1 MKKFDVHIGVSD
13 SVMVTKKNPVLEGT
27 IEGELPN
34 QFDLIRVKQGELD
47 TFCGMM
53 CPVIFEDGDF
63 VFPKNLK
70 KEILQHIQVYKNLEN
85 SNYLQIIRNK
95 SDFDKQGLK
104 VILGLEGVYFV
115 DDNKVDLIFLQKII
129 DMGVKVIGPMWN
141 FKNRLFNKKKVG
153 IIAAEFLSICER
165 NNIIID
171 LAHSEEDEFSLILQN
186 YKGKVIDSHTN
197 LFSLNPNRRNIKDAQ
212 IEAIIKK
219 NGIVGLTF
227 VGDFVNG
234 NSIEKV
240 FEHISTFVE
249 KFGDTNLVIGSDFD
263 GMDKMDL
270 VEGLSD
276 VSEYDNLSEFM
287 TKKGFSKNSIDNIF
301 FKNAYNF
308 FKTSFDNR

>member
-1 MKKFDVHIGVSD
+1 MDK
-13 SVMVTKKNPVLEGT
+13 
-27 IEGELPN
+27 
-34 QFDLIRVKQGELD
+34 
-47 TFCGMM
+47 
-53 CPVIFEDGDF
+53 
-63 VFPKNLK
+63 
-70 KEILQHIQVYKNLEN
+70 IQ
-85 SNYLQIIRNK
+85 
-95 SDFDKQGLK
+95 
-104 VILGLEGVYFV
+104 
-115 DDNKVDLIFLQKII
+115 
-129 DMGVKVIGPMWN
+129 
-141 FKNRLFNKKKVG
+141 
-153 IIAAEFLSICER
+153 
-165 NNIIID
+165 
-171 LAHSEEDEFSLILQN
+171 
-186 YKGKVIDSHTN
+186 
-197 LFSLNPNRRNIKDAQ
+197 
-212 IEAIIKK
+212 EAIKTH
-219 NGIVGLTF
+219 GIVGLTF